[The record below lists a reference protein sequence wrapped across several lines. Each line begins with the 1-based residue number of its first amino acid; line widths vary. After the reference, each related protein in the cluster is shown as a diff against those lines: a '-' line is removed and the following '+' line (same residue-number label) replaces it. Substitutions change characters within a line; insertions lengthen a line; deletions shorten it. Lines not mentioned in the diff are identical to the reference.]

1 MRFAAFGYAGG
12 TMLGRNTTLLTSLA
26 LGFCLFGTSGCFV
39 TSIGMDRPEV
49 RAQTDF
55 GPPQTLRVCAL
66 LDNGISQRD
75 AQETLADYWNQDEAS
90 KYKLSVK
97 MVSYASLPRTVYQFF
112 HWQIGHQVAIRQIPS
127 GCDRM
132 MYFVNRNVLD
142 LAWSVPELYGAPE
155 VLGEVDDYT
164 MTRGYVVDRIASLNQ
179 VLMSPW
185 FTPSKVAR
193 HETFHMIGCGHDM
206 VMDQCYKHIAEA
218 KWVENRLQDA
228 GCYEKSGVEQFFPS
242 FSNAGDGPILLTRA
256 QANGILGLEKDS
268 SFKRFTD
275 CARYAGLPL
284 DDNGKMQVAWAQ
296 DWMEKAIREAHRQA
310 AQPVVATASQVGQA
324 SDRVTA
330 LPTETPAAAQQAV
343 SRDKQAAA
351 SGPTASLS
359 YPDTVTGPPAFTL
372 SADYLGRA
380 PVSPLPSDASSSPRT

>member
-1 MRFAAFGYAGG
+1 
-12 TMLGRNTTLLTSLA
+12 MLGRTTTLLTSLA
-26 LGFCLFGTSGCFV
+26 LGVCLFGTSGCFM

-66 LDNGISQRD
+66 LDDGISQSD

-90 KYKLSVK
+90 KYNLSIK
-97 MVSYASLPRTVYQFF
+97 MVSYSSLPRSIDQFF
-112 HWQIGHQVAIRQIPS
+112 HWQIGHQVAIRQIPP

-132 MYFVNRNVLD
+132 MYFVSRNVLD
-142 LAWSVPELYGAPE
+142 VAWSVPELYGAPE

-164 MTRGYVVDRIASLNQ
+164 MTRGYVIDRIASLNQ

-185 FTPSKVAR
+185 FSPSKVAR
-193 HETFHMIGCGHDM
+193 HEAFHMIGCGHNL
-206 VMDQCYKHIAEA
+206 VMDECYKHIAEA

-256 QANGILGLEKDS
+256 QANSILGLEKDP

-284 DDNGKMQVAWAQ
+284 DENGKMQVAWAQ
-296 DWMEKAIREAHRQA
+296 DWMDKAIREAHREA
-310 AQPVVATASQVGQA
+310 NQPVVAAASPAGQTPDRT

-330 LPTETPAAAQQAV
+330 YSTAAPAAAASAAQPAM
-343 SRDKQAAA
+343 SRDKQATVP
-351 SGPTASLS
+351 GPTASLS
-359 YPDTVTGPPAFTL
+359 HTDTAAGTPPLAF
-372 SADYLGRA
+372 SAAYLGAA
-380 PVSPLPSDASSSPRT
+380 PLSPSAGSSRPRT